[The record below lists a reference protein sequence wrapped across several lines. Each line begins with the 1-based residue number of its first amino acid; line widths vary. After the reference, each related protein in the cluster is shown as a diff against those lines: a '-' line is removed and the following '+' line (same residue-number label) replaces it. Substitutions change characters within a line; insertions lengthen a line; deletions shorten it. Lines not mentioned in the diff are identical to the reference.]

1 MNSPLQEILK
11 KSRNSFLAIMAL
23 SAAVNILSISGSIFM
38 LQVYDRVLSSKSVQ
52 TLIALFIIV
61 VVLLGFQALFDSI
74 RIRMVSRIGHMVDH
88 AVAASAFRAN
98 ASLLQQ
104 GRDPNIRLTPLR
116 DLDTIRSFIC
126 NPGAMALCDLPWI
139 PINIIVIYLFHPL
152 LGYLTILGAMIIAV
166 ITLVGHMRTRGSVA
180 SSNSKAVVRQN
191 VIDESISGSEILETM
206 GLYGRVERLFLK
218 ANQEFLSANLKSSD
232 VSVNFSSTARA
243 CRQALQSSV
252 LALAAYLAIRQEI
265 SAGVI
270 VAASILSSRALAP
283 IDAAIANW
291 RPFVTA
297 MAARARLKIS
307 AKLQSLPQPQTDLPL
322 PEQSIACEGVII
334 GPPGS
339 QEITLRNISFALTAG
354 DAVGLI
360 GRSGA
365 GKSSLAKALVG
376 AWTPMKGII
385 SADGAPLDQYKTEAR
400 GAFIGYLPQSVD
412 LFSGTIAENISR
424 FDPERRDEDVIEAA
438 RMAGVHSLVL
448 SLPQGYDT
456 SIGAKGTRLSIGQRQ
471 RIGLARALYKKPFVL
486 VLDEPYS
493 NLDGEGEAALNDA
506 ILVTRRGGGIVVLI
520 AHRHSA
526 LRSVNKLLVIDDGMQ
541 VDFGPKDD
549 VLSRLYGTSA
559 SPPFPAQISHAAP
572 SRQNETV
579 IALGTKLSPER
590 G

>member
-1 MNSPLQEILK
+1 
-11 KSRNSFLAIMAL
+11 
-23 SAAVNILSISGSIFM
+23 M
-38 LQVYDRVLSSKSVQ
+38 LQVYDRVLSSKSIQ

-74 RIRMVSRIGHMVDH
+74 RLRMVSRIGHMVDH

-104 GRDPNIRLTPLR
+104 GRDPNVRLTPLR
-116 DLDTIRSFIC
+116 DLDTIRAFIC
-126 NPGAMALCDLPWI
+126 SSGAMALCDLPWI

-152 LGYLTILGAMIIAV
+152 LGYLTIVGAMIIAV
-166 ITLVGHMRTRGSVA
+166 ITLFGHMRTRGSVA

-206 GLYGRVERLFLK
+206 GLYSRVERMFLK
-218 ANQEFLSANLKSSD
+218 TNQEFLSENLKSSD
-232 VSVNFSSTARA
+232 VSANFASTARA

-297 MAARARLKIS
+297 MAARTRLKVT

-334 GPPGS
+334 APPGS
-339 QEITLRNISFALTAG
+339 QEITLRNINFALTAG

-376 AWTPMKGII
+376 AWSPIKGSI
-385 SADGAPLDQYKTEAR
+385 SADGAPLDQYKAEAR
-400 GAFIGYLPQSVD
+400 GVFIGYLPQSVD
-412 LFSGTIAENISR
+412 LFSGTIADNISR

-506 ILVTRRGGGIVVLI
+506 ILVTRRRGGIVVLI

-526 LRSVNKLLVIDDGMQ
+526 LRSVNKLLVIDDGVQ

-559 SPPFPAQISHAAP
+559 SPSPFPAQISHAAP
-572 SRQNETV
+572 PRQKETV